1 MNELIIS
8 WEEYHSK
15 IEELARKIYLS
26 GWKFEQIICLA
37 KGGLRIG
44 DILCRLYDVP
54 LAILSVQSY
63 GGEDLRKRG
72 NLTFSDHL
80 SMTTLNLG
88 NKILLVDDL
97 VDSGASLEKTITWL
111 NDHYPNTIKE
121 LKTAVI
127 WYKSCSNFAPDYY
140 VDYLR
145 DNPWLVQPFEKY
157 EKMNIQDL

>member
-1 MNELIIS
+1 
-8 WEEYHSK
+8 
-15 IEELARKIYLS
+15 
-26 GWKFEQIICLA
+26 
-37 KGGLRIG
+37 
-44 DILCRLYDVP
+44 
-54 LAILSVQSY
+54 
-63 GGEDLRKRG
+63 
-72 NLTFSDHL
+72 
-80 SMTTLNLG
+80 MTTLNLG